1 MAARPSR
8 GPADVPGTTAVLP
21 SSVNEPIPL
30 ISETDSSHVQ
40 RDIDANL
47 GPDEIRSSP
56 THPASGSLRS
66 PEAGHATFVVRS
78 DPIQSDPIQLDHA
91 PVVIRLCPQG
101 AVGAGAVAGAG
112 MSEAG
117 EGASGVG
124 WAGTAS
130 TGASAGAGA
139 GV

>member
-1 MAARPSR
+1 MRSDPARR
-8 GPADVPGTTAVLP
+8 AGPPGPLRFDPRRPGT
-21 SSVNEPIPL
+21 
-30 ISETDSSHVQ
+30 Q
-40 RDIDANL
+40 
-47 GPDEIRSSP
+47 RSSY
-56 THPASGSLRS
+56 
-66 PEAGHATFVVRS
+66 
-78 DPIQSDPIQLDHA
+78 DPIQSKSDSIPLDHA
-91 PVVIRLCPQG
+91 PVVIRLGPQG

-139 GV
+139 GVGVMP